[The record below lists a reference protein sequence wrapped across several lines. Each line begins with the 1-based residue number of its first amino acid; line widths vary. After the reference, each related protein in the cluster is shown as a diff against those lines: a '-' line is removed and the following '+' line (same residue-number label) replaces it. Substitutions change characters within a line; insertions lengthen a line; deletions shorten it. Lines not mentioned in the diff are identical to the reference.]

1 MSQSLWFICV
11 NAIFVL
17 FAENIL
23 LFGPCTSNVRG
34 SLSFNTYF
42 LAFGLSVCGLFRLDE
57 DDKYTSSTLN
67 NECGRI
73 NIQNVQIT
81 SEVYLKSS
89 EFSNYTRIR
98 KSFDTA
104 RDDGMERQQQ
114 RNNIRIMGDFS
125 TGGNNKF
132 YLQNDRT
139 FTAIVAIISPTL
151 SHSQFSVKCCCW
163 PENLSYTLDCF

>member
-1 MSQSLWFICV
+1 MLFLCYLLKIFYYLARAPAMSEVAWAL
-11 NAIFVL
+11 
-17 FAENIL
+17 IL
-23 LFGPCTSNVRG
+23 TFSR
-34 SLSFNTYF
+34 SF
-42 LAFGLSVCGLFRLDE
+42 LSVCGLFRLDE